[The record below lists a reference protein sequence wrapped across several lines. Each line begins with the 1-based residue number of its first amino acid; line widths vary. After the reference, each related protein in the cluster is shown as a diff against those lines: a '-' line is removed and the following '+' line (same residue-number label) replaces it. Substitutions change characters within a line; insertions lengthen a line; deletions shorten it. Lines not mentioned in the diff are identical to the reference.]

1 MWLLLLMLPTV
12 SAWCPFYD
20 KASTIEKIKVNLGY
34 LGRRDVDR
42 EFFKEE
48 TKKMPKIFSWAVS
61 QIGVERAFEDCDKN
75 KDGTI
80 TLDEMAQTTTCL
92 DSCFKLGIV
101 NLAL

>member
-20 KASTIEKIKVNLGY
+20 KESTVEKIRVNLKV
-34 LGRRDVDR
+34 LGREDVDR
-42 EFFKEE
+42 DFFKEE
-48 TKKMPKIFSWAVS
+48 AKKMPKIFSWAVN
-61 QIGVERAFEDCDKN
+61 QIGVETAFKDCDEN
-75 KDGTI
+75 NDGTI
-80 TLDEMAQTTTCL
+80 TMHEMAHASTCL